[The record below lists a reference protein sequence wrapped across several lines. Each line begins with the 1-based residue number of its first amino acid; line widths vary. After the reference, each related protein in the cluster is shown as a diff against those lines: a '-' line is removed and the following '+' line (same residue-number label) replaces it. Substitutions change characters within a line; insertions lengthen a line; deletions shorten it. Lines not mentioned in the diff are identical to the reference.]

1 MELTVL
7 HLLLILIGISI
18 VCTIGYQYVSN
29 VDEAFVAT
37 NTTKPTCPKGL
48 TFAAGM
54 GACYDPTNKIK
65 TVSAAICPAGS
76 NFVPGQNLCVKGAS
90 PPPPNYWVQGVQSG
104 APAPAKPAPAKPV
117 TPATTKP
124 ATVAK
129 PAATAGSP
137 TCYDP
142 NGNVVSLTSLVGLS
156 GASPSGNTA
165 LSTEKTALPTC
176 PAGQVYDFVQQ
187 LCVPTTSTKPICPA
201 GQFLDMTQGLC
212 ITNIPA
218 VPSFSS
224 TQNIASSKASDST
237 MLQNIDQIVRNELLR
252 QKGMTT
258 GAQIAFLGEKK
269 RKNRRNTE
277 DEYEEEVIEEEDTSN
292 NSPSNY
298 QGKEFTRDC
307 PKNRGN
313 SDMSEYVRK
322 DSIPCW
328 GCNIE

>member
-18 VCTIGYQYVSN
+18 VCTIGYQFVSN

-90 PPPPNYWVQGVQSG
+90 PPPPNYWIQGK

-117 TPATTKP
+117 AAKP
-124 ATVAK
+124 AT
-129 PAATAGSP
+129 AATAVTGSP

-165 LSTEKTALPTC
+165 LSTGKTALPTC

-187 LCVPTTSTKPICPA
+187 LCVPTTSTKPICPT
-201 GQFLDMTQGLC
+201 GQILDMTQGLC

-218 VPSFSS
+218 IPSFSS
-224 TQNIASSKASDST
+224 TQSIASSKASDST
-237 MLQNIDQIVRNELLR
+237 ILQNIDKIVRNELLS

-258 GAQIAFLGEKK
+258 GAQMAFLGEKK

-292 NSPSNY
+292 DSNDSPSNY

-307 PKNRGN
+307 PKNRGKP
-313 SDMSEYVRK
+313 DMSEYVRK